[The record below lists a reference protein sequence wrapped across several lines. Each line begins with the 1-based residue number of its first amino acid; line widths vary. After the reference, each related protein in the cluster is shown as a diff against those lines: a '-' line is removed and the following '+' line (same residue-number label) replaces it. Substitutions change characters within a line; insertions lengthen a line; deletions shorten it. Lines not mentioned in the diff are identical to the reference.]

1 MCMHLFEGYSKG
13 LRVFNYSELLVATSD
28 FMNLIGRGGFGKVYK
43 GDYHGTE
50 LAVKVLNEAVVLY
63 YVIAYVMCVLFG
75 FYSFRMPSQS
85 HLRVH

>member
-50 LAVKVLNEAVVLY
+50 LAVKVLNEAVVIY

-75 FYSFRMPSQS
+75 FIHSGC
-85 HLRVH
+85 HHRVT